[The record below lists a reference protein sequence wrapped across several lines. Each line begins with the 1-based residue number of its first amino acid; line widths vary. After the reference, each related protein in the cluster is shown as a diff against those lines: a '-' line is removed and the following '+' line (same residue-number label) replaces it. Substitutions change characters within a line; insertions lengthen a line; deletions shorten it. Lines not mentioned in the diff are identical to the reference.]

1 MLRPCS
7 APVGHRRRP
16 ARSIDVHVGYR
27 DTDLRF
33 FSVVSTI
40 GTPVDVTAQELRV
53 EAFFPADGA
62 TGERRLALGVP

>member
-1 MLRPCS
+1 
-7 APVGHRRRP
+7 
-16 ARSIDVHVGYR
+16 VHVGYR